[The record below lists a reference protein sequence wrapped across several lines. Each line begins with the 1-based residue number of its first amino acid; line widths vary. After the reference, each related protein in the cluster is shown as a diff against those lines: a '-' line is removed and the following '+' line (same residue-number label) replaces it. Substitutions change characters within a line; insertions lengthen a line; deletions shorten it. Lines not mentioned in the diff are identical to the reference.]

1 MENNLKKMVA
11 DNRNYIIIAI
21 LSVAA
26 VFFLPFLGTS
36 IGLGFAIPN
45 TAAGWVVYV
54 ITKLCIVVINLLIF
68 DQFMKRAKVNAS
80 ASPYFQEAEQIL
92 RTHSPDD
99 EPILPAATYIRSMYR
114 SKMISTAIFTV
125 LGVFGFTNA
134 ILTFD
139 WVAMLSYIFTILMGL
154 VFGWISMSEAE
165 VIWIE
170 KHYKYAKQVERE
182 KAEEAKRKAKLEEGL
197 ALAAAELAKQAND
210 TADNTGGTPILV
222 SPNNNGT
229 GGSPL

>member
-1 MENNLKKMVA
+1 MENNFKKMIA

-21 LSVAA
+21 LSIAA

-36 IGLGFAIPN
+36 IGLGFVIPN
-45 TAAGWVVYV
+45 TAAGWVVYI

-80 ASPYFQEAEQIL
+80 TSPYFQEAEKIL
-92 RTHSPDD
+92 RTHLPDD

-114 SKMISTAIFTV
+114 SKMISTAIFTI

-139 WVAMLSYIFTILMGL
+139 LVAMMSYVFTIIIGL

-170 KHYKYAKQVERE
+170 KHYKYAKKVE
-182 KAEEAKRKAKLEEGL
+182 KDM

-210 TADNTGGTPILV
+210 TANTVGGTALLE
-222 SPNNNGT
+222 SSDSNGIS
-229 GGSPL
+229 GSPI

>member
-1 MENNLKKMVA
+1 MENNLKKMIA

-21 LSVAA
+21 LSLAA

-36 IGLGFAIPN
+36 IGLGFVIPN
-45 TAAGWVVYV
+45 TAAGWVVYI

-114 SKMISTAIFTV
+114 SKMISTAIFTI

-139 WVAMLSYIFTILMGL
+139 LVAMMSYVFTILIGL

-170 KHYKYAKQVERE
+170 KHYKYAKQVE
-182 KAEEAKRKAKLEEGL
+182 KDM

-210 TADNTGGTPILV
+210 TTNTTGGTPILV
-222 SPNNNGT
+222 SPDSNDTN
-229 GGSPL
+229 GSPV